1 MRDDD
6 SFLFMLFGRNAKWAC
21 VAFMVAIVPQVAYE
35 IILAMD
41 GRTA

>member
-1 MRDDD
+1 MSDDD
-6 SFLFMLFGRNAKWAC
+6 SLLFMLFGRNAKWAC
-21 VAFMVAIVPQVAYE
+21 VAFMVAIVCWTAYE